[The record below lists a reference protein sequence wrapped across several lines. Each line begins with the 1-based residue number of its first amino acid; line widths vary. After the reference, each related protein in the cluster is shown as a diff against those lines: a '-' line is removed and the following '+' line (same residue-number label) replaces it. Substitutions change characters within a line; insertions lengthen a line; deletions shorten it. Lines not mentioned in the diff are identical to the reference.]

1 MYNEKI
7 NEILKYT
14 ILKFDHN
21 HDFLIKTLDYSNDI
35 TIIDIIRIFYT
46 DYFMFLTNNFFNKNM
61 IFNFKKSLLKYFD
74 KYNVLYFNYEDK
86 NKIINLLSIFNLFVK
101 YSTNIEKNNFINAI
115 LISNNDKL
123 KKYFDISKKLKFIYF
138 SENIFEPNILYK
150 KIKFSNQEI
159 LIPFENYVI
168 KKMEYKLRT
177 FCQIA
182 EKLGAKKIK
191 INYQSLK
198 NNHSKIDLNLDI
210 LSHTNISANISD
222 ENQNNENIQIV
233 FEYPN
238 NHSDI
243 NLNKFYIINSII
255 NENEFLIT
263 KEDFESDL
271 ELKFL
276 IDARCINFIQ
286 KYNTLFIINSMN
298 KIERKIF
305 VKAHNYGITIDKVNL
320 NNHSIKINI
329 IIDFIQIQDN
339 YDIIDGTNIYVL
351 REGFIHLSNIIK
363 KDNKY
368 SKLLRFLQSHIDSIN
383 KKLIFLNYEYDN
395 TEIVNKIYND
405 IINLNF
411 NENEIISILEK
422 YFENNL
428 TWYNFKKFRDII
440 LKGSDDKIEK
450 LYFVSFQYNDILN
463 NKKHI
468 MNDIKKYIDFYLND
482 FIDSF
487 SKIQILEYND
497 IYSFN
502 NKNSKKDNYNEN
514 NFDISYDNLQEYN
527 NLNIID
533 ISNNNDDY
541 FKILNFLKDNNNN
554 KNIKNILYISF
565 KKSFE
570 FKNGLSDNLSDSTNL
585 INVILNIINYYF
597 DNNIKNLQSTLNNNL
612 NNEPKYNLK
621 INIFN
626 KLIELISLKI
636 IDNINLTDTSPNVNF
651 IDNKNNETKL
661 TLYNR
666 IQKIFSKYIIR
677 YFTFENNINKI
688 LKKLDLE
695 DEDFDNNIFF
705 HFLEKHISINKVFK
719 NYDKH
724 KLFYTWDDFNYIR
737 NYFM

>member
-1 MYNEKI
+1 
-7 NEILKYT
+7 
-14 ILKFDHN
+14 
-21 HDFLIKTLDYSNDI
+21 
-35 TIIDIIRIFYT
+35 
-46 DYFMFLTNNFFNKNM
+46 
-61 IFNFKKSLLKYFD
+61 
-74 KYNVLYFNYEDK
+74 
-86 NKIINLLSIFNLFVK
+86 
-101 YSTNIEKNNFINAI
+101 
-115 LISNNDKL
+115 
-123 KKYFDISKKLKFIYF
+123 
-138 SENIFEPNILYK
+138 
-150 KIKFSNQEI
+150 
-159 LIPFENYVI
+159 
-168 KKMEYKLRT
+168 MEYKLRT

-198 NNHSKIDLNLDI
+198 NNNSKIDLNLDI
-210 LSHTNISANISD
+210 LSYTNISANIND
-222 ENQNNENIQIV
+222 DNQNNENIQIV

-286 KYNTLFIINSMN
+286 KYNTLFTINSMN

-305 VKAHNYGITIDKVNL
+305 IKANNYGITIDKVNL
-320 NNHSIKINI
+320 NNNSIKINI

-395 TEIVNKIYND
+395 TDIVNKIYND

-570 FKNGLSDNLSDSTNL
+570 FKNGLSDNLSDSVNL

-621 INIFN
+621 INVFN

-651 IDNKNNETKL
+651 IDNKNNEIKL

-705 HFLEKHISINKVFK
+705 YFLEKHISINKVFK
-719 NYDKH
+719 NYGKH
-724 KLFYTWDDFNYIR
+724 KLYYTWDDFNYIR

>member
-14 ILKFDHN
+14 ILKFDNN
-21 HDFLIKTLDYSNDI
+21 HEFLIKALEYNNDI

-198 NNHSKIDLNLDI
+198 NNYSKIDLNLDI

-286 KYNTLFIINSMN
+286 KYNTLFTINSMN

-305 VKAHNYGITIDKVNL
+305 IKANNYGITIDKVNL
-320 NNHSIKINI
+320 NNNSIKINI

-395 TEIVNKIYND
+395 TDIVNKIYND

-411 NENEIISILEK
+411 NENEIIFILEK

-502 NKNSKKDNYNEN
+502 NKNSKKDNYYEN

-570 FKNGLSDNLSDSTNL
+570 FKNGLSDNLSDSVNL

-621 INIFN
+621 INVFN

-651 IDNKNNETKL
+651 IDNKNNEIKL

>member
-1 MYNEKI
+1 MSNQKI

-14 ILKFDHN
+14 ILKFDNN
-21 HDFLIKTLDYSNDI
+21 HEFLVKTLDDNNHVN
-35 TIIDIIRIFYT
+35 IIDIIRIFYT

-74 KYNVLYFNYEDK
+74 KYNVLYFNYEYK
-86 NKIINLLSIFNLFVK
+86 NKIINLLTIFNLFVK
-101 YSTNIEKNNFINAI
+101 YSSNIEKNNFINEI
-115 LISNNDKL
+115 LIDNNDKL
-123 KKYFDISKKLKFIYF
+123 KKSFDISKKLKFIYF
-138 SENIFEPNILYK
+138 SENIFEPNVLYK

-159 LIPFENYVI
+159 LIPFDNYVI

-182 EKLGAKKIK
+182 EKLGATKIK

-198 NNHSKIDLNLDI
+198 NSNSKIDLNLDI
-210 LSHTNISANISD
+210 LSHTNISANIND
-222 ENQNNENIQIV
+222 TNQNNENIQIV

-243 NLNKFYIINSII
+243 NLNKFYIINSIT

-305 VKAHNYGITIDKVNL
+305 IKAHNYGISLDKMNL
-320 NNHSIKINI
+320 TNNSIKINI

-339 YDIIDGTNIYVL
+339 YDIIDGTNIYIL

-368 SKLLRFLQSHIDSIN
+368 CKLLRFLQSHIDSIN

-395 TEIVNKIYND
+395 IDIINKIYND

-411 NENEIISILEK
+411 NEDEMIIILQK

-450 LYFVSFQYNDILN
+450 IYFVSFQYNDILN

-468 MNDIKKYIDFYLND
+468 MNDIKKYIDFYFND
-482 FIDSF
+482 FINSF

-497 IYSFN
+497 INSFN
-502 NKNSKKDNYNEN
+502 DKITKKDSNDYN
-514 NFDISYDNLQEYN
+514 NFYIVDDNETN
-527 NLNIID
+527 SNIID
-533 ISNNNDDY
+533 ISNNNEDY
-541 FKILNFLKDNNNN
+541 LKILDFLKENCE
-554 KNIKNILYISF
+554 NIKNILYISF
-565 KKSFE
+565 KKSFK
-570 FKNGLSDNLSDSTNL
+570 FKNGLSNNLSDSKNL

-597 DNNIKNLQSTLNNNL
+597 DNNIKNLQSILNNNL

-621 INIFN
+621 INVFN
-626 KLIELISLKI
+626 KLIELICLKI
-636 IDNINLTDTSPNVNF
+636 IDNINLTDTSPNINL
-651 IDNKNNETKL
+651 IDNKNTEIKL
-661 TLYNR
+661 TLYKR
-666 IQKIFSKYIIR
+666 IQKIFGKYIIK
-677 YFTFENNINKI
+677 YFTFENNIEHF
-688 LKKLDLE
+688 LKKLNLE
-695 DEDFDNNIFF
+695 NENFDNNIFF
-705 HFLEKHISINKVFK
+705 HFLEEQISINKVFK
-719 NYDKH
+719 NYNKH
-724 KLFYTWDDFNYIR
+724 KLFYTWDDFNYIC